1 MGICCWLRSC
11 GEISEQKQPFLSEA
25 LAKQGIKTDILQFET
40 SGRPGVCLFNE
51 ITPELR
57 RLLQIVTRSG
67 RERIIAIA
75 DSESVT
81 DGRAYW
87 DLLQTGVSDILVWSD
102 PDKVAR
108 EIKARFERWDSV
120 QQLME
125 EPAVRELVVAKSPL
139 WRSVLEDIAEI
150 ARFSNATVLILGE
163 SGTGKEVAAR
173 LIHLL
178 DSRPD
183 KCGLVILDCSSIV
196 PELSGSEFFGHERGS
211 FTGASAER
219 QGAFALA
226 NGGTLFLDEIGEL
239 PLPLQ
244 AQLLWVIQERT
255 YKRVGGNTWHRTAF
269 RLVCATNRDLLELVR
284 RGQFR
289 SDLYYRIAGCVC
301 KLPPLRERLEDII
314 PLAEHFLRSA
324 HVKGEAPKLDVAVCN
339 YLLQRQYPGNVRD
352 LQQVLSRILCR
363 YTGVQT
369 VTAGCIPP
377 DERPSL
383 QSTGEA
389 WLDANFERQI
399 QRAVLLG
406 AGLKEISRAAEDIA
420 IRFATDEE
428 AGNIQR
434 AACRL
439 GVTDRTLQL
448 RRANQRQ
455 TVSGT
460 TGDVPLKVLE
470 SQSASRG
477 QVDAHAM
484 ETRGH
489 SMVQSIPAGSGRHS
503 AMDDSQHL
511 T

>member
-11 GEISEQKQPFLSEA
+11 GEISEQKQPFLREA
-25 LAKQGIKTDILQFET
+25 LSKQGIKTDIIQSEAP
-40 SGRPGVCLFNE
+40 GRPGVCLFNE

-57 RLLQIVTRSG
+57 RLLHVMSRSG
-67 RERIIAIA
+67 RDRVIAIA
-75 DSESVT
+75 DSEHVT
-81 DGRAYW
+81 NGRGHW
-87 DLLQTGVSDILVWSD
+87 DLLQTGVSDVLVWSD
-102 PDKVAR
+102 PDRVAR
-108 EIKARFERWDSV
+108 EIKTRFERWHSI
-120 QQLME
+120 QQLMDD
-125 EPAVRELVVAKSPL
+125 PTVRELVVAKSPP

-183 KCGLVILDCSSIV
+183 KRDFVILDCSNIV

-211 FTGASAER
+211 FTGASSER

-226 NGGTLFLDEIGEL
+226 NGGTLFLDEVGEL

-244 AQLLWVIQERT
+244 AQLLRVIQERT

-284 RGQFR
+284 HGQFR

-314 PLAEHFLRSA
+314 PLAEHFLRRA
-324 HVKGEAPKLDVAVCN
+324 HARGEAPKLDLAVCN

-363 YTGVQT
+363 YTGDRT
-369 VTAGCIPP
+369 ITAGCIPP

-383 QSTGEA
+383 ESTDAA
-389 WLDANFERQI
+389 WLDAYFERQI

-420 IRFATDEE
+420 IRFATEEE

-455 TVSGT
+455 AMSGMNCDLPLKALESGT
-460 TGDVPLKVLE
+460 
-470 SQSASRG
+470 ARRG
-477 QVDAHAM
+477 QVEADM
-484 ETRGH
+484 IET
-489 SMVQSIPAGSGRHS
+489 Q
-503 AMDDSQHL
+503 
-511 T
+511 